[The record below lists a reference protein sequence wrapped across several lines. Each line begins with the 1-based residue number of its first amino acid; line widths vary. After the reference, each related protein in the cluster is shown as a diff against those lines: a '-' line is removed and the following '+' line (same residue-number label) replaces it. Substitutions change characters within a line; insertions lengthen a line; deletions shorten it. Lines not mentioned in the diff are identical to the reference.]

1 MECQKELGH
10 PSFEPIITD
19 YYEEALAFIEC
30 SRGHKSAVL
39 LQSQKFEIL
48 LESAANALIEGYTL
62 EAASSLSSAYERFFE
77 FAINVFCKKSKV
89 PKEAIDET
97 FEQVSK
103 QSERQIGAFLF
114 LHLLVFGKHYPLNKK
129 IPELRNR
136 VIHQGYIPTPDEV
149 IKLGELI
156 YQEILAI
163 TNLLSGDL
171 SGELQQVVME
181 TVQVRNEKI
190 PTEVPRAT
198 TTGTMFFSLASANEK
213 KRFKKPYLAIQ
224 NHVRNSLVQ
233 CRIYI
238 SSAKR
243 LRCIQSSRATHNNAL
258 NLVRSVRWTRK
269 SCAFVRR
276 LA

>member
-1 MECQKELGH
+1 MKIFTMCMECQKELGH
-10 PSFEPIITD
+10 PSFEPIVTD

-30 SRGHKSAVL
+30 SRGHKSAIL

-89 PKEAIDET
+89 SKESIDET
-97 FEQVSK
+97 FKQVSK

-114 LHLLVFGKHYPLNKK
+114 LHLLVFGKHYTLNKR
-129 IPELRNR
+129 IPELRNK

-156 YQEILAI
+156 YQEIVAI
-163 TNLLSGDL
+163 TNLLSSKL
-171 SGELQQVVME
+171 SSELRQVVME

-190 PTEVPRAT
+190 PNEMPRAT
-198 TTGTMFFSLASANEK
+198 TKGTMFFSLANTNRKETFQEALSGYTESREK
-213 KRFKKPYLAIQ
+213 LFGSVPYLRFFSKA
-224 NHVRNSLVQ
+224 V
-233 CRIYI
+233 
-238 SSAKR
+238 
-243 LRCIQSSRATHNNAL
+243 AL
-258 NLVRSVRWTRK
+258 YTKLKGNV
-269 SCAFVRR
+269 
-276 LA
+276 